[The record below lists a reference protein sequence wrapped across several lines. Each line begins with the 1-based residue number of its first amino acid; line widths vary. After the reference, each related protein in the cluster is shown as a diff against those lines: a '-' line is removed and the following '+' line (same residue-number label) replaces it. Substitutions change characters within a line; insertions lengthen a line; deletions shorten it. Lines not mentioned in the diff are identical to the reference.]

1 MSPFLPAFRDQNKRV
16 FRSAGD
22 GTRLLMQEEVK
33 VEPARA
39 CPSAVTGVGRAT
51 GVAPDT
57 SAAKGT
63 EEIQRR

>member
-1 MSPFLPAFRDQNKRV
+1 
-16 FRSAGD
+16 
-22 GTRLLMQEEVK
+22 MQEEVK

-51 GVAPDT
+51 GAAPDT

-63 EEIQRR
+63 EEIQSKPWGILTVPRSA